1 MSLKAALNPERKPSN
16 PLEPNPMAENSENI
30 AENASGD
37 TRPKGFDY
45 SYVKTVARIAVYDNL
60 QSAPRVTEVE
70 PAGTAEYIMSIASK
84 TYEQARLMGGSI
96 PFTII
101 QEVSENFIHA
111 QFAEV
116 VVSILDDG
124 NTIRFAD
131 QGPGIADAEKAQ
143 IPGFSSAIEPM
154 KRYIRG
160 VGSGLPI
167 VRDYFDGQQ
176 GTVTVENNIRAG
188 AVVTISLNKKEGRAQ
203 PHSPQQQRA
212 ERTAAAEAPHRTTAR
227 LQSRIPLPPLSNRER
242 DILKLILS
250 EGEMRVTDIS
260 NELGIPVS
268 STHVA
273 LGKLEEANLLARG
286 QNRARMLTDY
296 GYDVAASL

>member
-1 MSLKAALNPERKPSN
+1 
-16 PLEPNPMAENSENI
+16 MAENSENI
-30 AENASGD
+30 AENGLENPLSA
-37 TRPKGFDY
+37 GFDY
-45 SYVKTVARIAVYDNL
+45 SYIRTVARIAVYDNL

-70 PAGTAEYIMSIASK
+70 PAGTAEYIMNIASK
-84 TYEQARLMGGSI
+84 TYELARLMGGGI

-176 GTVTVENNIRAG
+176 GTVTVENNIRTG
-188 AVVTISLNKKEGRAQ
+188 AVVTISLNKSEDRTQ
-203 PHSPQQQRA
+203 PPLPQRTERSTTTEPQR
-212 ERTAAAEAPHRTTAR
+212 RTT
-227 LQSRIPLPPLSNRER
+227 SRQQKHVPLPPLSNRER

-260 NELGIPVS
+260 NELGIPAS

-273 LGKLEEANLLARG
+273 LGKLEEANLLERG

-296 GYDVAASL
+296 GYDVASSL